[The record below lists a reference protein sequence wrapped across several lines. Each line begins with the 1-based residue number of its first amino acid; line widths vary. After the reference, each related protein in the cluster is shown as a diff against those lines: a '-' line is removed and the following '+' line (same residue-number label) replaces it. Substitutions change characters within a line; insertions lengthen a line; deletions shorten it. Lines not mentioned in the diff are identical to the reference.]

1 MPPTALPNKT
11 AVDALHDLRALHA
24 EHALLVAADD
34 ASATELHE
42 LQEEI
47 AAFAQAYVGLAVT
60 EIASLRA
67 SVDGPL
73 VG

>member
-1 MPPTALPNKT
+1 MPPAVLPDTA
-11 AVDALHDLRALHA
+11 AAEALRELRALNA

-42 LQEEI
+42 LEQDI
-47 AAFAQAYVGLAVT
+47 AAFRQAYVGLAVT